1 MNSAQSIVNR
11 TAGACAVTYEGG
23 YAVFADGSR
32 VLFEPAH
39 ILRKCIS
46 LSGRCTALD
55 CQYANGY
62 TTAQGWA
69 KQTMHCDAV
78 KWV

>member
-11 TAGACAVTYEGG
+11 TAGASAVAYEGG

-39 ILRKCIS
+39 ILRKRIS

-55 CQYANGY
+55 CQYADGSY
-62 TTAQGWA
+62 LFFRWHGERGVTIQVAQ
-69 KQTMHCDAV
+69 
-78 KWV
+78 